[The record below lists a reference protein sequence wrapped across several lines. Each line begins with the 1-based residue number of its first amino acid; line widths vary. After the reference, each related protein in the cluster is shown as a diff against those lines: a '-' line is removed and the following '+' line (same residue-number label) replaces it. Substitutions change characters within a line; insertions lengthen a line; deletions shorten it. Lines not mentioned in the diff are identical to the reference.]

1 SSSLPNLL
9 ILMNISVK
17 YRMICFVIAEPPSFV
32 EELKAL
38 EVVKGSTA
46 VFACKVAGS
55 APFKVTWIKDGKPIK
70 SSQKYLIDS
79 ENVSLNIQD
88 CKVEDVGAYQCVVA
102 NDVGSC
108 TGFQLW
114 VLWLPWSAKW
124 PVHFHCRLNGAK
136 GNKRSPTAP
145 NINLCMLKTVCH
157 WSYS

>member
-1 SSSLPNLL
+1 MS
-9 ILMNISVK
+9 
-17 YRMICFVIAEPPSFV
+17 CFVIAEPPSFV

-46 VFACKVAGS
+46 AFACKVAGS

-79 ENVSLNIQD
+79 ENMSLNIQD

-108 TGFQLW
+108 TGFAALS
-114 VLWLPWSAKW
+114 LKGWLLIILTNIR
-124 PVHFHCRLNGAK
+124 H
-136 GNKRSPTAP
+136 TALFTFRYH
-145 NINLCMLKTVCH
+145 NYIFSL
-157 WSYS
+157 Y